1 MDLETQV
8 NEVDVGIAPPGPP
21 VVDLNRATAEELD
34 ALPGIGPG
42 LAQRIVAFREER
54 GGFRTPEELA
64 TVPGIGLA
72 TYARL
77 ADRLTVVPLPVALPA
92 GMGRAGEPAGLPL
105 PSPPHEGGMGGE
117 APILHEGAP
126 PQVEEAV
133 PQGRALPAQG
143 HPPAPEK
150 VLAGAQV
157 EPPAEA
163 PKPPPVAAVAPPSTP
178 APAPEPARR
187 GGLFWLWSS
196 LLGGLLGML
205 FTLLVFSGINGSLD
219 LSNSHAVLGLRNQ
232 VNGLTAEM
240 DTLRGE
246 ISGLRQRL
254 DTLEGLTARVDKAES
269 AVETLHQETVDLDQ
283 RAGALESELAKV
295 SEGLGTMQAQTQRVT
310 TFFGGLQALL
320 QDVFGPVPEPTPGPV
335 PQPPGETPLP
345 PQ

>member
-54 GGFRTPEELA
+54 GGFRAPEELA

-77 ADRLTVVPLPVALPA
+77 ADRLIVVPLPVALPA
-92 GMGRAGEPAGLPL
+92 RLGWAGELAGL
-105 PSPPHEGGMGGE
+105 
-117 APILHEGAP
+117 P
-126 PQVEEAV
+126 PQVEEAA

-163 PKPPPVAAVAPPSTP
+163 PKPPPVAAVALPSTP

-254 DTLEGLTARVDKAES
+254 DTLEGLTVRVDKAES
-269 AVETLHQETVDLDQ
+269 AVEMLRQETVELDQ

-295 SEGLGTMQAQTQRVT
+295 SEGLGAMQAQTQRVT

>member
-1 MDLETQV
+1 MDLETHV
-8 NEVDVGIAPPGPP
+8 NEVEVGIAPPGPP

-54 GGFRTPEELA
+54 GGFRAPEELA

-92 GMGRAGEPAGLPL
+92 GVGWAGEPAGLP
-105 PSPPHEGGMGGE
+105 SPE
-117 APILHEGAP
+117 APILHEGTP

-157 EPPAEA
+157 EPPAES
-163 PKPPPVAAVAPPSTP
+163 PKPPPVAAVALPSTP

-232 VNGLTAEM
+232 VNGLAAET

-269 AVETLHQETVDLDQ
+269 AVETLHQETVELDQ
-283 RAGALESELAKV
+283 RAGALESELAAV
-295 SEGLGTMQAQTQRVT
+295 SEDLGTMQAQTQRVT

>member
-54 GGFRTPEELA
+54 GGFRAPEELA

-72 TYARL
+72 AYARL

-92 GMGRAGEPAGLPL
+92 NIGWAGEPAGIPL
-105 PSPPHEGGMGGE
+105 
-117 APILHEGAP
+117 
-126 PQVEEAV
+126 QVEEAV

-143 HPPAPEK
+143 HPPAPEN

-157 EPPAEA
+157 EPPAES
-163 PKPPPVAAVAPPSTP
+163 PKPPSVAAVALPSTP

-269 AVETLHQETVDLDQ
+269 AVETLHQETVELDQ

-295 SEGLGTMQAQTQRVT
+295 SEGLGAMQAQTQRVT